1 VGAVP
6 NLGPVSGTVKWWK
19 SAKGYGVV
27 LTPDTEP
34 KGIWVSFSHIDGD
47 GPRELFEGEI
57 VEIEYKPAQ
66 QDSFRFSAVRV
77 RRG

>member
-1 VGAVP
+1 VVEVGEGLWSRSHP
-6 NLGPVSGTVKWWK
+6 GHG
-19 SAKGYGVV
+19 
-27 LTPDTEP
+27 TEP